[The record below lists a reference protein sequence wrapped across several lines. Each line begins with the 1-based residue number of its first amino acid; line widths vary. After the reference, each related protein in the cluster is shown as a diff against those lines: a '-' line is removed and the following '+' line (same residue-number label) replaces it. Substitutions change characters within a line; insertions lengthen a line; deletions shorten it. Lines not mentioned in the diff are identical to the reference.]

1 MPDLD
6 FTVLLVGIVA
16 LHRVA
21 VHENVVSVS
30 IQGLHHSAQS
40 GIALSVVKDD
50 KIFNYFVF
58 FM

>member
-21 VHENVVSVS
+21 VHENV
-30 IQGLHHSAQS
+30 AQS
-40 GIALSVVKDD
+40 GIAFSVVKDD